1 VVVVQVLFW
10 VSLAGLL
17 WTQAIYSLFAAA
29 VARLHPRRVR
39 KGDFAPAVSVIVA
52 AHDEEDVI
60 VARLHNLLEL
70 DYPSELVEIVVAS
83 DASTDRTDEL
93 VAALADVHPRVRLL
107 AGPRSGKVAAQNRAV
122 GATTGEVIAF
132 SDANTRW
139 DPDALRQLVA
149 NFADPAVGYVC
160 GRLALERAD
169 GTNREGVYWRFELW
183 QRASESAMGSI
194 TAGNG
199 GIYAVRRA
207 DYIETAAHIGH
218 DLGLPYRMA
227 QRGRRAVYDP
237 QAVAWEK
244 PARDSEDEF
253 ARKVRMHAQVWRHVL
268 SGDML
273 RGGGA
278 LYLLQIVSHRLL
290 RYGSGIL
297 HIVLLVCSIVLAGH
311 GLVYAIVLGLQVAGL
326 LLALAGRLR
335 LPVPG
340 AALAYYYLL
349 VTLATLAGLV
359 RYARVGVPVVWEQ
372 AEGTR

>member
-39 KGDFAPAVSVIVA
+39 KGAFAPAVSVIVA

-70 DYPSELVEIVVAS
+70 DYPPELVEIVVAS
-83 DASTDRTDEL
+83 DGSTDGTDEA
-93 VAALADVHPRVRLL
+93 VAAAAAREPRVRLL
-107 AGPRSGKVAAQNRAV
+107 HCARAGKVAAQNAAV
-122 GATTGEVIAF
+122 RATTADVIAF
-132 SDANTRW
+132 SDANSRW
-139 DPDALRQLVA
+139 EPDALRQLVA

-273 RGGGA
+273 RGGGP
-278 LYLLQIVSHRLL
+278 LYLLQIFSHRVL
-290 RYGSGIL
+290 RYASGIL

-311 GLVYAIVLGLQVAGL
+311 GLAYAIVLGLQVAGL

-359 RYARVGVPVVWEQ
+359 RYARVGVPVIWEQ

>member
-1 VVVVQVLFW
+1 VVVVAVLFW
-10 VSLAGLL
+10 VSLVGLL

-29 VARLHPRRVR
+29 VARLRPRPVH
-39 KGDFAPAVSVIVA
+39 KGAFAPAVSVIVA
-52 AHDEEDVI
+52 AHDEQDVI
-60 VARLHNLLEL
+60 VARLRNLLGL
-70 DYPSELVEIVVAS
+70 DYPPELVEIVVAS

-93 VAALADVHPRVRLL
+93 VATVAAAEPRVRLL
-107 AGPRSGKVAAQNRAV
+107 PGPRSGKVAAQDGAV
-122 GATTGEVIAF
+122 RATTGEVIAF

-139 DPDALRQLVA
+139 EPDALRQLVA

-160 GRLALERAD
+160 GRLCLERAD

-227 QRGRRAVYDP
+227 QRRRRAVYDP
-237 QAVAWEK
+237 QAIAWEK

-253 ARKVRMHAQVWRHVL
+253 RRRVRMHAQGWRHVL

-278 LYLLQIVSHRLL
+278 LYLLQILSHRVL

-297 HIVLLVCSIVLAGH
+297 HVLLLVCSILLAGE
-311 GLVYAIVLGLQVAGL
+311 GLVYAIVLGLQVAWL

-335 LPVPG
+335 IPVPG

-359 RYARVGVPVVWEQ
+359 HYARVGVPVVWEQ